1 MRAIISENTI
11 VSQEVDIA
19 HFKFFDPFY
28 FVSIIFYHW
37 VNTLAVAIARDCLN
51 NHRRRLRGRRW
62 RYYARSV

>member
-28 FVSIIFYHW
+28 FVGIVFYHR
-37 VNTLAVAIARDCLN
+37 VDTLAMAIARYCLN
-51 NHRRRLRGRRW
+51 NRCGLRCRRW
-62 RYYARSV
+62 RYHARTV